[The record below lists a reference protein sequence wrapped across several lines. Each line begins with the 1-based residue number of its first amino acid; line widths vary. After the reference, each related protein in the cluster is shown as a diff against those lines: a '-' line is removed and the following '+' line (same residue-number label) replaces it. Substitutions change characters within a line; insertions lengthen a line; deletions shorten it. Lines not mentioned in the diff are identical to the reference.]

1 MIGKTVS
8 HYRVVEKLGG
18 GGMGVVYKAE
28 DTKLGRLVALKF
40 LPESGATRHPSPP
53 PAPLAQGE
61 GGPQGRVRV
70 AQYDPQ
76 ALERLKREA
85 RAASALNHPNIC
97 TIYDIDEHDGQ
108 PFIAM
113 EFLEGQ
119 TLKQRL
125 SGHHPLTP
133 SSERRGV
140 AASAPPGSG
149 GGRGVVG
156 AMQLDTLLDLAIQIA
171 DALDAAHT
179 KGIIHRDIKPANI
192 FVTSSGQAKV
202 LDFGLAK
209 LASPRAVGAIHESP
223 LQQTAATASIELEH
237 LTRPGVAM
245 GTVAYMSPEQSR
257 GEELDARTDL
267 FSFGAVLYE
276 MATGRL
282 AFTGNTSAMIFTAIL
297 TQAPTPPVR
306 LNPDLPPKLEE
317 IINKALEKNRKLRY
331 QTASDLSADLKR
343 LKRDLDSGRA
353 ATDAVPL
360 ARTVPRRS
368 RGRVWAAASG
378 AAVAIVVLAGTA
390 VWYSHSRRPSLPSPP
405 PISSPSEP
413 AVRTVAVLPFRELAA
428 RPGNETW
435 GIGMADAIISRLAS
449 LKNLAVRPTSSVL
462 KYANSAADPAQ
473 VARELEVNSV
483 LDGTF
488 QRIGGV
494 IRVSVQL
501 VDPQT
506 RSARWAGRYDLRTDD
521 MLKFQD
527 EVAQKVVEGLS
538 VQVSEAEH
546 QSLSAPMTAS
556 PEAYSLY
563 LAARFYRNE
572 YFMRSRL
579 ESIHQGRRLIKQA
592 IAKDS
597 NFAEAYV
604 LLSEF
609 YSMESAN
616 FVENSRENLARTE
629 EVARQAIRLN
639 PRLPDAYTALGVAYT
654 ESGRNTEAI
663 RTLRQALTM
672 APNSDWTL
680 DILGYAYHYAGL
692 NDLAEQAY
700 RHSIQLN
707 PAMRRIYWMHARML
721 LYLGRAQEAEQEMR
735 RILAESPD
743 QFKVM
748 AYLGEFLY
756 YQRRLEE
763 AEPVIAR
770 AVDLGRSSGDDV
782 PLWFSAFLHASRGE
796 RGKIDPTLFRIRPE
810 EVIDGDLAY
819 WAGGMYA
826 LLGENAQAL
835 TWFRRA
841 VELGNHNYPW
851 FEHDKNYDRLR
862 GNPEYQRIMADVRRH
877 WEHYRKLFG
886 AP

>member
-1 MIGKTVS
+1 MIGKTIS
-8 HYRVVEKLGG
+8 HYRILEKLGG

-28 DTKLGRLVALKF
+28 DTTLGRHVALKF
-40 LPESGATRHPSPP
+40 LPEQVSQDKQA
-53 PAPLAQGE
+53 
-61 GGPQGRVRV
+61 
-70 AQYDPQ
+70 YDRF
-76 ALERLKREA
+76 LREA
-85 RAASALNHPNIC
+85 RAAAALNHPNIC
-97 TIYDIDEHDGQ
+97 TLHEIGEHDGQ
-108 PFIAM
+108 PFIVM
-113 EFLEGQ
+113 ELLEGQ
-119 TLKQRL
+119 TLKQRIEGKAL
-125 SGHHPLTP
+125 KMETVL
-133 SSERRGV
+133 E
-140 AASAPPGSG
+140 
-149 GGRGVVG
+149 
-156 AMQLDTLLDLAIQIA
+156 LAIQIA
-171 DALDAAHT
+171 DALDAAHS

-192 FVTSSGQAKV
+192 FVANRGQAKI

-209 LASPRAVGAIHESP
+209 LVSLTPGPSPMGRGGGEAMGEGAGAAP
-223 LQQTAATASIELEH
+223 TATVDEAL
-237 LTRPGVAM
+237 LTSPGVAM
-245 GTVAYMSPEQSR
+245 GTVAYMSPEQAR

-276 MATGRL
+276 MATGRQ
-282 AFTGNTSAMIFTAIL
+282 AFSGNTSGIIFDAIL
-297 TQAPTPPVR
+297 NRAPASPLR
-306 LNPDLPPKLEE
+306 LNPELPTKLEE
-317 IINKALEKNRKLRY
+317 IINRLLEKDGELRY
-331 QTASDLSADLKR
+331 QSASDLRAELKR
-343 LKRDLDSGRA
+343 LKRDTESGRSATHAVLAEKA
-353 ATDAVPL
+353 ATPAVQ
-360 ARTVPRRS
+360 PRPRW
-368 RGRVWAAASG
+368 RVWAAVSG
-378 AAVAIVVLAGTA
+378 AAVALVALAGIA
-390 VWYSHSRRPSLPSPP
+390 VWYSHSRRPSLPSAPP
-405 PISSPSEP
+405 PSGPSEP

-462 KYANSAADPAQ
+462 KYANSPADPAQ

-488 QRIGGV
+488 QRLGGV

-506 RSARWAGRYDLRTDD
+506 RSARWAGRYDLRADD

-546 QSLSAPMTAS
+546 QFLSAPMTAS

-579 ESIHQGRRLIKQA
+579 ESIHQGRRLIEQA
-592 IAKDS
+592 IAKDP

-604 LLSEF
+604 LLAEF
-609 YSMESAN
+609 YGMESAN
-616 FVENSRENLARTE
+616 FVENSRQNLARAE
-629 EVARQAIRLN
+629 GESRQAIRLN
-639 PRLPDAYTALGVAYT
+639 PHLPEAYTALGWVYT
-654 ESGRNTEAI
+654 ESGRNIEAI
-663 RTLRQALTM
+663 RTLKQALSM
-672 APNSDWTL
+672 APNSDFTL
-680 DILGYAYHYAGL
+680 DMMGYAYHYAGL

-700 RHSIQLN
+700 LHSIQLN
-707 PAMRRIYWMHARML
+707 PTTRRIYWMHARML

-735 RILAESPD
+735 RVLAESPD
-743 QFKVM
+743 QFKVT

-756 YQRRLEE
+756 YQGRLEE

-770 AVDLGRSSGDDV
+770 AVELGRSSGDDV
-782 PLWFSAFLHASRGE
+782 PLWFSAFLYAARGE
-796 RGKIDPTLFRIRPE
+796 RGKIDPTLFRMRPE

-835 TWFRRA
+835 MWFRRA

-862 GNPEYQRIMADVRRH
+862 GNPEYQRVMADVRRH
-877 WEHYRKLFG
+877 WEHYRELFG
-886 AP
+886 AG